1 MHLVVNKIK
10 SESKVNRNLLITV
23 LLNIFISI
31 AELIGGILSN
41 SLALISDAIH
51 NFSDG
56 LAIAITYASQKI
68 SNKQSNQSNTFGYKR
83 IQILSALFNA
93 VTLIA
98 ICIFLLF
105 EAYQRFLNPEP
116 VQSVPMFIVASIG
129 LIANIIGVFLLKDK
143 GIIINEPSVVAVN
156 NKTGQILAIGE
167 EAKKMV
173 GKTPSYITATRPLVN
188 GVISDFEVT
197 EQMLKYF
204 IEKASASS
212 KKLFGIGGFSRVI
225 IGIPCGVT
233 EVERKA
239 VRDAAKNAGARTVFL
254 IEEPLA
260 SAIGAKLQIQEAGGN
275 FIVDIGGGTTEVA
288 VISLGGIVVSRSL
301 RVAGDKLNDD
311 IIQFAQKEYKLLIG
325 ERTAE
330 HIKISIGSAMP
341 SKEKKEMAMR
351 GRNLVTGLPE
361 EVVIFNDDVQ
371 RALERSVRQIVSA
384 IKTTIEETPPEL
396 LADVMTDGI
405 FLAGGGSMLK
415 DLDVL
420 ISKETKMP
428 CKIVDDPLTSVVRG
442 AGIALENIETLSE
455 VMSKDNEEEAFT

>member
-1 MHLVVNKIK
+1 MLNRIK
-10 SESKVNRNLLITV
+10 KLFS
-23 LLNIFISI
+23 F
-31 AELIGGILSN
+31 LSLDMAIDLGTAN
-41 SLALISDAIH
+41 SLV
-51 NFSDG
+51 
-56 LAIAITYASQKI
+56 Y
-68 SNKQSNQSNTFGYKR
+68 
-83 IQILSALFNA
+83 
-93 VTLIA
+93 V
-98 ICIFLLF
+98 
-105 EAYQRFLNPEP
+105 
-116 VQSVPMFIVASIG
+116 
-129 LIANIIGVFLLKDK
+129 KDR

-173 GKTPSYITATRPLVN
+173 GRTPSYITATRPLVN

-204 IEKASASS
+204 IEKAVSGSS
-212 KKLFGIGGFSRVI
+212 KLFGFGYTPRVI

-260 SAIGAKLQIQEAGGN
+260 SAIGAKLPIQDAGGN

-288 VISLGGIVVSRSL
+288 VISLGGIVAFRSL

-330 HIKISIGSAMP
+330 FIKINIGSAL
-341 SKEKKEMAMR
+341 SLKEKKEMPMR

-361 EVVIFNDDVQ
+361 EVVVFNDDIQ
-371 RALERSVRQIVSA
+371 RALERSVRQIISA
-384 IKTTIEETPPEL
+384 IKITIEETPPEL
-396 LADVMTDGI
+396 LSDVMTNGI
-405 FLAGGGSMLK
+405 YLAGGGSLLRG
-415 DLDVL
+415 LDVL
-420 ISKETKMP
+420 ISRETKMP
-428 CKIVDDPLTSVVRG
+428 CKIIDDPLTSVVRG
-442 AGIALENIETLSE
+442 CGLALENIENLANLME
-455 VMSKDNEEEAFT
+455 KDEEWGAPV